1 MQYLKC
7 QIGFARALV
16 LAVCSVHWFLG
27 GCAVMTRPPEALR
40 EASPQELLQL
50 LEARASAI
58 QTMKG
63 LFRVQVKGP
72 GLSFAQRVQAAV
84 FFQKPQALR
93 LQGFTPFGGE
103 LFEFVLGEGRY
114 RLNIPST
121 GQSFAGPVSELDR
134 SRNASRPFRLS
145 LLAMTGIVGIAPVP
159 PEMPIRLAEEGERYR
174 LDVFTSDSSQA
185 GDVLYLHRRIWFER
199 RNLEVI
205 QEERYT
211 ASGGLDARLLCD
223 DFRPVGTGAE
233 DEAGPPAGRPSSRD
247 LIRPFKIT
255 AEDGQGEGALV
266 MTFQELIPN
275 PALSPKELGV
285 VMAGAAS

>member
-1 MQYLKC
+1 VALAVTGC
-7 QIGFARALV
+7 ALV
-16 LAVCSVHWFLG
+16 S
-27 GCAVMTRPPEALR
+27 RPPEALR
-40 EASPQELLQL
+40 EASPEELLQL

-72 GLSFAQRVQAAV
+72 GLPFAQRVQAAV

-93 LQGFTPFGGE
+93 LQGFTSFGGE
-103 LFEFVLGEGRY
+103 LFEFVLGDGRY
-114 RLNIPST
+114 RLKIPST
-121 GQSFAGPVSELDR
+121 GQSFAGPVSDLDR
-134 SRNASRPFRLS
+134 SRDASRPFRLS
-145 LLAMTGIVGIAPVP
+145 LLAVTGIVGIAPVSP
-159 PEMPIRLAEEGERYR
+159 DLPIRLTEEGERYR
-174 LDVFTSDSSQA
+174 LDVFTPDTSQA
-185 GDVLYLHRRIWFER
+185 RDALYLHRRIWFER

-223 DFRPVGTGAE
+223 DFRPVGIGGEDGAYPT
-233 DEAGPPAGRPSSRD
+233 AGAASARD

-255 AEDGQGEGALV
+255 AEDGQGESTLV

-275 PALSPKELGV
+275 PALTPKELGA